1 MHNNQIGLSHTKQ
14 KINSKWIKVL
24 YVRLENRK
32 VLKGNMGYTLFDI
45 SQMTQGILKNIS
57 PQARQQ
63 NAKVNKWNYIKAFA
77 HGRKLPTK

>member
-1 MHNNQIGLSHTKQ
+1 MQLMGKNKSFYRISLYYITIDNMHNNQIGLSHTKQ

-45 SQMTQGILKNIS
+45 SQMT
-57 PQARQQ
+57 
-63 NAKVNKWNYIKAFA
+63 
-77 HGRKLPTK
+77 